1 MAKVTVLMAV
11 FNAQQWLSESLES
24 LTAQTMTD
32 WQLICIDDASTDG
45 SLALL
50 REWEQRDK
58 RIEVIALPENG
69 GQGHARNVGL
79 QKAQGDYICFLD
91 ADDTLSADALQQ
103 AVSVFESH
111 EQTDCVLFRVM
122 LVQDGVETPHPSQT
136 FDVLTGMEAFRK
148 SINYWQ
154 IHGVYMVR
162 ATLHRQYP
170 YDETC
175 RSYSDDN
182 TTHIHFYHSR
192 EVRYC
197 EGIYYYWMHSSSV
210 THQASVRRFD
220 LLRANESLKR
230 QLKDMDIS
238 QDLLAI
244 FENRRWLNLI
254 DCYMFYHVHGSE
266 MSTEN
271 RSYGLSELRRIWQT
285 IDRTLL
291 NKETITKFGYRP
303 CASWLL
309 FRLQE
314 WLYFTL
320 RGLLGKNH

>member
-58 RIEVIALPENG
+58 RIEVIALSENG
-69 GQGHARNVGL
+69 GQAHARNIGL
-79 QKAQGDYICFLD
+79 LKAQGDYICFLD

-103 AVSVFESH
+103 AVSMFESH
-111 EQTDCVLFRVM
+111 ERTDCVLFRVR
-122 LVQDGVETPHPSQT
+122 LVHDGVESPLPSQT
-136 FDVLTGMEAFRK
+136 FDVLCGMEAFRR
-148 SINYWQ
+148 SISGWQ

-182 TTHIHFYHSR
+182 TTHLHYFHSR
-192 EVRYC
+192 EVRCC
-197 EGIYYYWMHSSSV
+197 EGIYYYRMHSSSV

-320 RGLLGKNH
+320 RDLLGKNH

>member
-69 GQGHARNVGL
+69 GQAHARNIGL
-79 QKAQGDYICFLD
+79 QKAQGEYICFLD

-111 EQTDCVLFRVM
+111 EQTDCVLFRVI

-162 ATLHRQYP
+162 AALHRQYP

-197 EGIYYYWMHSSSV
+197 EGIYYYWMHSLSV